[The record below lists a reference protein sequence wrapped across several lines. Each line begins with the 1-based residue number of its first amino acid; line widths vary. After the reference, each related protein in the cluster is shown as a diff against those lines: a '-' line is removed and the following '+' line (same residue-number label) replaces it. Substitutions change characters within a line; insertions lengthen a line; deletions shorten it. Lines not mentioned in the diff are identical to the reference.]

1 VSVAHRVDSGK
12 LRRALAN
19 ALLAASTSLRL
30 SLLSSGCAS
39 EMSLRSVLIAS
50 TLCVTASFVTVAA
63 VTRVIRDGAR
73 RSDRAL
79 TTNDNEQ

>member
-39 EMSLRSVLIAS
+39 EMS
-50 TLCVTASFVTVAA
+50 
-63 VTRVIRDGAR
+63 
-73 RSDRAL
+73 
-79 TTNDNEQ
+79 